1 MQAVKSRIFQ
11 VKQDYKEARAAFFP
25 VVDLVS
31 RYGREQTRNFSTGE
45 MYETLTVHE
54 VTTDAVWNIFNGL
67 GDYYNVRSNKLRIL
81 SAKFQYMTTAENLAL
96 ETSQAFLDVLRERRL
111 VKIAK
116 RNVERHRN
124 YVHMISRRAE
134 EGLGREADLAPA
146 KGRLALAINNLYV
159 EENRYHDA
167 IVEYRRFVNELP
179 KYLHMPRPPK
189 YLIPRTKHYAEHVAL
204 RLHPAVLA
212 AKTNYEVRKYQY
224 KSTHSAFYPQLDLVG
239 TASYGKNFEGIESR
253 DDLQAGYLRL
263 RYNLFRGGADIAAS
277 RRAAYEKVES
287 LAQIGETQRAVI
299 ASVGLSW
306 NALQA
311 SRKQLKEL
319 YQHQVR
325 SYETVIAYRKQF
337 TLGKRTLIDLLNAES
352 EYFNAQRAYVT
363 GKFEVVFSEYRLFN
377 SMGIL
382 LKSLHINIRTVYL
395 GTY

>member
-1 MQAVKSRIFQ
+1 MQIVKSQVFQ

-25 VVDLVS
+25 TVDLVS
-31 RYGREQTRNFSTGE
+31 RYGREQTRNFSTNE
-45 MYETLTVHE
+45 MYRTLTAQE
-54 VTTDAVWNIFNGL
+54 VTADAVWNIFNGL

-81 SAKFQYMTTAENLAL
+81 SAKFQYLTTAENLAL
-96 ETSQAFLDVLRERRL
+96 ETSQAFLDVIRERRL

-116 RNVERHRN
+116 RNVIRHRS
-124 YVHMISRRAE
+124 YVRMILRRAE
-134 EGLGREADLAPA
+134 VGLGREADLAPA
-146 KGRLALAINNLYV
+146 RGRLALAINNLYV
-159 EENRYHDA
+159 EENRLHDA
-167 IVEYRRFVNELP
+167 IVEYRRFVNQTPRYLEIP
-179 KYLHMPRPPK
+179 KPPK
-189 YLIPRTKHYAEHVAL
+189 HLIPSTRFSAEKIAL
-204 RLHPAVLA
+204 TFHPAILS
-212 AKTNYEVRKYQY
+212 AKTNYEVRKYQL
-224 KSTHSAFYPQLDLVG
+224 KSTHAAFYPQLDLVG

-263 RYNLFRGGADIAAS
+263 SYNLFRGGADIAAT

-306 NALQA
+306 NALQSA
-311 SRKQLKEL
+311 RKQLKEL
-319 YQHQVR
+319 YKHQVK

-363 GKFEVVFSEYRLFN
+363 GKYEVIFSEYRLLN
-377 SMGIL
+377 SMGL
-382 LKSLHINIRTVYL
+382 MLKGLHINIRTVYL